1 MSADSSSHHCIRRAG
16 RCDGRIFTATH
27 GYLPLPIL
35 HRFTFRRDRTSVRTY
50 VLLFNR
56 SMDTTNARFG
66 LHSAE
71 CSASPMIFSWINGPN
86 ARGRKEATRE
96 KSCEKRSSR
105 TAHTVHDRPGENFDR
120 SGQSE
125 FQKGSVEA
133 GEDEEQRERERVGGG
148 SGSRA
153 SVARKIEKHLYAGT
167 NVTHPLGC
175 SELRQ

>member
-1 MSADSSSHHCIRRAG
+1 MDST
-16 RCDGRIFTATH
+16 D
-27 GYLPLPIL
+27 
-35 HRFTFRRDRTSVRTY
+35 
-50 VLLFNR
+50 
-56 SMDTTNARFG
+56 ARFE

-125 FQKGSVEA
+125 FQKGSVQA
-133 GEDEEQRERERVGGG
+133 GEDGEEKERGWEEEAGVEPVSRE
-148 SGSRA
+148 
-153 SVARKIEKHLYAGT
+153 K
-167 NVTHPLGC
+167 
-175 SELRQ
+175 

>member
-1 MSADSSSHHCIRRAG
+1 MSADSSSQLHTSRSG
-16 RCDGRIFTATH
+16 RCDGGIFTATY

-35 HRFTFRRDRTSVRTY
+35 RRFTFRRDRTSVRTY
-50 VLLFNR
+50 ILLFNR
-56 SMDTTNARFG
+56 SMDSTNARFE

-125 FQKGSVEA
+125 FQKGSVQA
-133 GEDEEQRERERVGGG
+133 GEDGEERERVGGG
-148 SGSRA
+148 SRSRA

>member
-1 MSADSSSHHCIRRAG
+1 MHVGRFIIAAAYVALVVVTEEFLPPRTAILPCQFFADLLFDAIERL
-16 RCDGRIFTATH
+16 
-27 GYLPLPIL
+27 YV
-35 HRFTFRRDRTSVRTY
+35 RTSCCLTAQ
-50 VLLFNR
+50 LD
-56 SMDTTNARFG
+56 STNARFG

-133 GEDEEQRERERVGGG
+133 GEDGEQREGG
-148 SGSRA
+148 R
-153 SVARKIEKHLYAGT
+153 RKQE
-167 NVTHPLGC
+167 
-175 SELRQ
+175 